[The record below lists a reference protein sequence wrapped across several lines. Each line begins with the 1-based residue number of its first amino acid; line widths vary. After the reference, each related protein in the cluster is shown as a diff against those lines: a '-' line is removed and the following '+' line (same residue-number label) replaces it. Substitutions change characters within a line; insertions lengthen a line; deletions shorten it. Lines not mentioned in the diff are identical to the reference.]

1 MTKKEI
7 YIKKY
12 IEQHYLMFAIST
24 CFNNSWYNIIS
35 HIYYFIE
42 IIKEGNKND
51 EISNDIGTIQDSL
64 TNFNNIR

>member
-1 MTKKEI
+1 
-7 YIKKY
+7 
-12 IEQHYLMFAIST
+12 MFAIST